1 MKVTMMGAGA
11 MGGMI
16 GGRLAAAGNEVWLVD
31 VWKEHIDKIKKDGL
45 TLETS
50 KGTQILR
57 VKATTRVAEV
67 YEQDG
72 YSDLVVI
79 FVNTNFTDQI
89 TRDAMAV
96 IGKDT
101 YVLTVQNGVGN
112 AEIIAKYVQADHVI
126 MGTTLAA
133 GVLLGPG
140 HVRDSGTNTFTQIM
154 PMKGPI
160 TPAIREIVKVMSE
173 AGLETEATPEAETA
187 IWRKLCINCCT
198 CGIGT
203 VTRLT
208 CGQVCEKPDGAALV
222 TEIIREVC
230 AVANAKGLKLDY
242 EENLKHFFEV
252 YTPST
257 HYASMVQNAK
267 KKMKTEVETIIG
279 PVVHEGERLG
289 IPTPYNTTI
298 YHLIR
303 MIQNHYDDQMY

>member
-16 GGRLAAAGNEVWLVD
+16 GGRLAAAGNHVWLVD
-31 VWKEHIDKIKKDGL
+31 VWKEHVDKMQSEGL

-50 KGTQILR
+50 QGTQVLK
-57 VKATTRVAEV
+57 VNATTRVGEV
-67 YEQDG
+67 FEKDG
-72 YSDLVVI
+72 YSDLVII

-89 TRDAMAV
+89 TRDALAV

-112 AEIIAKYVQADHVI
+112 ADIIAKYVPKDRVI

-154 PMKGPI
+154 PMEGPV
-160 TPAIREIVKVMSE
+160 TPAIENIVKVMSE
-173 AGLETEATPEAETA
+173 AGLQTEATPEAETA
-187 IWRKLCINCCT
+187 IWKKLCVNCCT

-203 VTRLT
+203 ITRLT
-208 CGQVCEKPDGAALV
+208 CGQVCEKPDGAFLV

-242 EENLKHFFEV
+242 DTELSHFFEV

-267 KKMKTEVETIIG
+267 KKMKTEVETITG
-279 PVVHEGERLG
+279 AVVHEGERLG
-289 IPTPYNTTI
+289 IPTPYNTAV

>member
-11 MGGMI
+11 MGGTV
-16 GGRLAAAGNEVWLVD
+16 GGRLTASGNDVWLVD
-31 VWKEHIDKIKKDGL
+31 VWQEHVEKMQNEGL

-50 KGTQILR
+50 EGTQILK
-57 VKATTRVAEV
+57 VNATTRAADV
-67 YEQDG
+67 YEESG
-72 YSDLVVI
+72 FADLVII

-89 TRDAMAV
+89 TKDALPV
-96 IGKDT
+96 IGPDT

-112 AEIIAKYVQADHVI
+112 AEIIAKYVPENRVI
-126 MGTTLAA
+126 LGTTLAA

-140 HVRDSGTNTFTQIM
+140 HVRDSGTNNFTQIM
-154 PMKGPI
+154 PMAGPV
-160 TPAIREIVKVMSE
+160 TPVIKKIASTLTE
-173 AGLETEATPEAETA
+173 AGLETEATPEAEVA
-187 IWRKLCINCCT
+187 IWKKLCVNCCT

-203 VTRLT
+203 VTRLS

-242 EENLKHFFEV
+242 DKELAHFFEV
-252 YTPST
+252 YTTST

-267 KKMKTEVETIIG
+267 KKMKTEVETITG
-279 PVVHEGERLG
+279 AVVREGKKLG

-303 MIQNHYDDQMY
+303 MIQNHYDDQWY